1 MKFFSRFKIDKQFF
15 FYFGHY
21 FCIGI
26 LISFA
31 SFFGIK
37 FNDLVNTVDVNFIA
51 QELTNG
57 ISSFIFILGAF
68 IIDHFFM
75 IIFAFNHYLFC
86 FVKDKLSSKSK

>member
-1 MKFFSRFKIDKQFF
+1 MKFFSQFKIDKQFF
-15 FYFGHY
+15 FYVLHY
-21 FCIGI
+21 FFIGI

-31 SFFGIK
+31 SFLGIK
-37 FNDLVNTVDVNFIA
+37 FNDLEHIVDVNFIA

-75 IIFAFNHYLFC
+75 FIFAFIHYLFC
-86 FVKDKLSSKSK
+86 FVKHKFSSKSK

>member
-1 MKFFSRFKIDKQFF
+1 MKFFSQFKIDKQFF
-15 FYFGHY
+15 FYFYHY
-21 FCIGI
+21 FFIGI
-26 LISFA
+26 LIFLL
-31 SFFGIK
+31 SFFGIM
-37 FNDLVNTVDVNFIA
+37 FNDLVHIVDVNFIA
-51 QELTNG
+51 QGLTNG